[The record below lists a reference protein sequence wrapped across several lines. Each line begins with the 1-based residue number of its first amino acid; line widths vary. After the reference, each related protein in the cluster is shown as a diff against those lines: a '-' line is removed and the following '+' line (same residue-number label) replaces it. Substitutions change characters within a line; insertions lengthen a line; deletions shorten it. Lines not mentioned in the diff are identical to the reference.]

1 VRKEGKLKKV
11 LLLVAFGLLAA
22 VFSAQS
28 AMAQVKG
35 SPGTYSGDTAARA
48 WGLNINGQLGDGTYN
63 DRLKPVAV
71 KNLRGIQTIDSGAG
85 SAHSVALKNDGM
97 VVAWGENYTGQLGDA
112 TTTDRTT
119 PVQVSGLSGVKAIS
133 AGSNHSLALKTDG
146 TVRAWGANYEGQLG
160 DLSTTI
166 RYTPVQVPYLSG
178 VSAIAA
184 GSVHSLALK
193 SDGKV
198 GVWGDNQFGQL
209 GDGSTS
215 DRHAPILLNTVGNVK
230 AIARRREP

>member
-1 VRKEGKLKKV
+1 MRKEGKSKKV
-11 LLLVAFGLLAA
+11 LLLV
-22 VFSAQS
+22 VFSILTAASYAQP
-28 AMAQVKG
+28 AMAQVKS

-48 WGLNINGQLGDGTYN
+48 WGLNINGQLGDGTYI

-71 KNLRGIQTIDSGAG
+71 KNLRGIQTLDSGAG
-85 SAHSVALKNDGM
+85 SAHSV
-97 VVAWGENYTGQLGDA
+97 
-112 TTTDRTT
+112 
-119 PVQVSGLSGVKAIS
+119 
-133 AGSNHSLALKTDG
+133 ALKTDG

-198 GVWGDNQFGQL
+198 AVWGQGDYGQL

-230 AIARRREP
+230 AIAAGGSHSLAMVSGPVLAQ